1 MSESETHHFVA
12 SLNGGS
18 TSIDG
23 EFRALDEARTIG
35 REKDSC
41 FGNFLGLGRTPGRR
55 LSGQLLKPF
64 AERIRAFGVRG
75 SRAYC
80 IDTHSAWA
88 VFRGRRAL
96 REPELTA
103 MEMSGVDLD
112 RLAGRALGTFRF
124 L

>member
-1 MSESETHHFVA
+1 
-12 SLNGGS
+12 
-18 TSIDG
+18 
-23 EFRALDEARTIG
+23 
-35 REKDSC
+35 
-41 FGNFLGLGRTPGRR
+41 
-55 LSGQLLKPF
+55 
-64 AERIRAFGVRG
+64 VRG

-80 IDTHSAWA
+80 TDTHSAWA

-103 MEMSGVDLD
+103 MEMSGIDLD